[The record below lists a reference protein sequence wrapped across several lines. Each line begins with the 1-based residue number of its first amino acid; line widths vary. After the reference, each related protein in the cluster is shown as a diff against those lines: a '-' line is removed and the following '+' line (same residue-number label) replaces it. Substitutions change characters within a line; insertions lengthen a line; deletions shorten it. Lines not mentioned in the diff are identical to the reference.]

1 MLCFV
6 FLRNQLRPTLSQPI
20 STGSSYQ
27 LDVWPAVS
35 HLGLILCAPS
45 GPFRPGLDLLPSLKA
60 VPWQISSNTCFRTTQ
75 YCYQAN
81 AGAKYVI
88 CAYASACVR
97 LTVTREGAGLNWLAG
112 RRRRFMQEGPGF
124 EDEQASCSAS
134 ADLTWTTIKVSAWYL
149 GTINAATGP

>member
-1 MLCFV
+1 MARRLQVLSALSDQIDALLCV
-6 FLRNQLRPTLSQPI
+6 FEKSASSHIVPTHLHRI
-20 STGSSYQ
+20 SYQ

-45 GPFRPGLDLLPSLKA
+45 GPFRPGLGLLPSLKA

-97 LTVTREGAGLNWLAG
+97 SYSHTRGAGLNWLAG

-134 ADLTWTTIKVSAWYL
+134 ADLTWTTIK
-149 GTINAATGP
+149 